1 MKRILS
7 LMTAFV
13 FCTTMLS
20 AKTIY
25 CKMAQD
31 WWKADG
37 AAVGCHSWGT
47 GEGTDWPGVR
57 MTPVAGETDLWSID
71 LDTDQVQ
78 NVIFTR
84 VNPSDEDDL
93 DWGAK
98 TKDLQIPNDD
108 KNLFTI
114 TSSEAVWGDP
124 GCDGEWSVYGEV
136 PTVEYYLVGWI
147 NGADS
152 GSDSDYEALHEEYK
166 FVNGTLVTTFTKL
179 SYVYVKTGDNKNW
192 YMASSYVEP
201 AESNSVILS
210 IASDEIKEK
219 VAVNQNVEIT
229 FTLTENGDGT
239 ITLAYEEKK
248 ETALSTI
255 NAKKEARKVMYGNQ
269 MVIVR
274 GENRFNVLGAEVK

>member
-31 WWKADG
+31 WWKVDN

-47 GEGTDWPGVR
+47 GKGTTWPGVR

-84 VNPSDEDDL
+84 VNPSDEGDFY
-93 DWGAK
+93 WGAK
-98 TKDLQIPNDD
+98 TKDLVIPTDG

-114 TSSEAVWGDP
+114 TTSSESWGDP

-136 PTVEYYLVGWI
+136 PPVEDGFGIILSDGSTVKGTKNEEQKDWLEYMI
-147 NGADS
+147 
-152 GSDSDYEALHEEYK
+152 EAELEA
-166 FVNGTLVTTFTKL
+166 NTTFQLYDFANAAPWT
-179 SYVYVKTGDNKNW
+179 
-192 YMASSYVEP
+192 
-201 AESNSVILS
+201 ESNIDE
-210 IASDEIKEK
+210 ASTP
-219 VAVNQNVEIT
+219 NV
-229 FTLTENGDGT
+229 
-239 ITLAYEEKK
+239 
-248 ETALSTI
+248 TI
-255 NAKKEARKVMYGNQ
+255 NANNVYEVSATGKYTIYLKMYGPENNQ
-269 MVIVR
+269 VYFAYEASTGLDILKGQAGQRYNIMGQRVSDDYRGMVIMN
-274 GENRFNVLGAEVK
+274 GQTFLQK